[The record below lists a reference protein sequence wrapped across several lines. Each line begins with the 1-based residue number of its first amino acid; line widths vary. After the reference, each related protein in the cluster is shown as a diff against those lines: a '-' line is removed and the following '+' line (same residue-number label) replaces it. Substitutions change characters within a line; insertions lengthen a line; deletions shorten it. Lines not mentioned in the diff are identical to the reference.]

1 MINEIAKRH
10 GGGGHKFA
18 SGSLAKDMDE
28 INDIIREA
36 DQTLK
41 EQTEA

>member
-1 MINEIAKRH
+1 MHNEIAKRH

-18 SGSLAKDMDE
+18 SGALAKDMDE